1 MNVLV
6 CIPCLLTGGTEIQ
19 TLSLVQALVIAGHNV
34 TVACYFEHTPEMIR
48 RYEESGATVKLLSPD
63 GSRPVG
69 VKNTT
74 RILWNGFRHIVKEI
88 KPDIAHVQYMAPGA
102 IPIILLRM
110 LGIKK
115 IIATA
120 HTAADIYSPSG
131 LKIIS
136 LLNRHILNAFQC
148 ITKRAEKSFF
158 GSSGLFDNNTKLD
171 KHGNHFTIYN
181 NLPSYISLRDK
192 PRQFNDSE
200 KLTIGVVSR
209 LETIKGMDIVVPA
222 FAEIHKDFP
231 KTALLVVGDGSLR
244 ESMEAMTISFGLSD
258 SVSFAGRQP
267 QNRLQEFYDKIDI
280 LLMPSRSE
288 GFGLTA
294 VEGMARGCILV
305 AADTGGLPEVVRN
318 GKEGYLHRPEDLK
331 DLSDKIKY
339 LIKDRNRMTLF
350 SKAAL
355 QRARDFSSE
364 KYNAKI
370 RALYELL
377 NNQGTTSPRH

>member
-377 NNQGTTSPRH
+377 NNGSTTSPRQ